1 MMNELITIHTRFQ
14 HRRATAARWAE
25 VNPILRE
32 GELGIELDTRRMKFG
47 DGVTRWN
54 SLEYCSKEI
63 LPASATE
70 LGGIKAEGK
79 TDGYSVEVRIDP
91 NTHKLYVPDY
101 PQIPKLGA
109 VATSNDYNDLNNK
122 PDIPAP
128 YSLPAASETVL
139 GGIKAASKTVE
150 YTVEVKKDPATHKLY
165 VPASTVSGESPDN
178 GILPGLIVKISYKRQ
193 DKSTHFTNETA
204 AIMNG
209 DIYFRP
215 LCSLEH
221 FNRILPNL
229 YIGLARCNSRSHKI
243 IMQKPTKKQI
253 GWHIVG
259 NPSYKLSSQ
268 ERYPQKTVFTEKFN
282 DHPRWTWN
290 DTVPVAVADLISE
303 YHGEWIKFPYDLETI
318 ARRFIYMYQ
327 IQYQTPKIYTV
338 LPIDTLQGTQVKDGF
353 LKISTIRRRVSL
365 DMSRT
370 TASDFYASVNLGSCF
385 CRSETEPPHL
395 QRTLLGPILPQRV
408 IIVRKYGLNKVYY
421 LMKSPERRSRI
432 TK

>member
-79 TDGYSVEVRIDP
+79 TNGYSVEVRIDP

-122 PDIPAP
+122 PDIPAQ
-128 YSLPAASETVL
+128 YSLPAASETAL

-229 YIGLARCNSRSHKI
+229 YIGLARCNSRSHHYI
-243 IMQKPTKKQI
+243 LIDYQ
-253 GWHIVG
+253 WFIV
-259 NPSYKLSSQ
+259 
-268 ERYPQKTVFTEKFN
+268 
-282 DHPRWTWN
+282 
-290 DTVPVAVADLISE
+290 
-303 YHGEWIKFPYDLETI
+303 
-318 ARRFIYMYQ
+318 
-327 IQYQTPKIYTV
+327 
-338 LPIDTLQGTQVKDGF
+338 
-353 LKISTIRRRVSL
+353 
-365 DMSRT
+365 
-370 TASDFYASVNLGSCF
+370 
-385 CRSETEPPHL
+385 
-395 QRTLLGPILPQRV
+395 
-408 IIVRKYGLNKVYY
+408 
-421 LMKSPERRSRI
+421 
-432 TK
+432 